1 MTTRGPKQALRR
13 CRRRLIAAGLALLG
27 GMAPLGFASAARAD
41 VPVGVLIPS
50 SGKGAAYGQQ
60 MQAAIDMFMEK
71 YASLGKAGKLKLII
85 YDTRGQNTD
94 AINLSRKL
102 ITSDDVVAI
111 VGPEFSSEAE
121 VAFPLAV
128 RGDTPM
134 VTPMAAKPGIA
145 AANRPWAFRFALTSA
160 NDYGPLIDAWVKH
173 QAKPIKKVVILMDS
187 KDGVSSADGKAV
199 FPAVLKKH
207 GIQILDT
214 ISFETGDIDFS
225 AQVTRAKALSP
236 DGIVISALYNEAAH
250 VAVEVRKQGMKQPIV
265 AGIGINDPRFIAIAG
280 PAAQGVMTA
289 SDFFAK
295 NPKPSV
301 AAWVA
306 AFVKRNGKE
315 PSNGAALMY
324 DTLYLTRSCIMK
336 TGVDGKDVQKDR
348 VKLRDCWA
356 HMKDQDAPLTGST
369 TINKDGDAE
378 RTPVVLVVKGN
389 GFVPL
394 Q

>member
-1 MTTRGPKQALRR
+1 MTRFPNQGLRAY
-13 CRRRLIAAGLALLG
+13 CSLHSAIAIALLG
-27 GMAPLGFASAARAD
+27 GVALLAAPHRAQAD

-60 MQAAIDMFMEK
+60 QQAAIDMFMEK
-71 YASLGKAGKLKLII
+71 YSDLGKAGKLKLII
-85 YDTRGQNTD
+85 YDTRGENTD
-94 AINLSRKL
+94 AINLTRKL
-102 ITSDDVVAI
+102 IGSDEVVAI

-121 VAFPLAV
+121 VSFPLAV
-128 RGDTPM
+128 RGDTVM

-160 NDYGPLIDAWVKH
+160 NDYSPLIGAWVKH
-173 QAKPIKKVVILMDS
+173 QAKPIKTVVILMDS
-187 KDGVSSADGKAV
+187 KDGVSSFDGKSV
-199 FPAVLKKH
+199 FPAVLEKH
-207 GIQILDT
+207 GIKVLDT
-214 ISFETGDIDFS
+214 ISFETGDIDYS
-225 AQVTRAKALSP
+225 AQVTRAKGLAP
-236 DGIVISALYNEAAH
+236 DGIVLSALYNEAGHA
-250 VAVEVRKQGMKQPIV
+250 AAEIRKQGMTQPIV

-295 NPKPSV
+295 NPAPKV
-301 AAWVA
+301 AAWA
-306 AFVKRNGKE
+306 AEFEKRNGKQ

-324 DTLYLTRSCIMK
+324 DTLYHMRSCIID
-336 TGVDGKDVQKDR
+336 TGVDGKKLASDR

-356 HMKDQDAPLTGST
+356 NMKNKDAPLTGAT
-369 TINKDGDAE
+369 TIDKDGDAE
-378 RTPVVLVVKGN
+378 RTPVVLVVKGD